1 MFYFIFTSDLEYSD
15 YKIASFMRQSYEG
28 YTVKLGYNELGYNE
42 QVAQSQLVILLHK
55 STRL

>member
-1 MFYFIFTSDLEYSD
+1 MVTS
-15 YKIASFMRQSYEG
+15 Q

-42 QVAQSQLVILLHK
+42 QNIQSQITILLHK